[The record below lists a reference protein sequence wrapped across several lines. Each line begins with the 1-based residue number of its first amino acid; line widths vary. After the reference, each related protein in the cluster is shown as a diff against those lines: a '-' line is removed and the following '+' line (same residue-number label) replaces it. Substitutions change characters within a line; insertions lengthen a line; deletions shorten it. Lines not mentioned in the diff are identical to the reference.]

1 MLHSRGV
8 ILLRE
13 LPKCDTLHA
22 VENVAANIPV
32 IARVE
37 GSAGIL
43 ELNRTRQL
51 NAISGEMVDI
61 IADALHKWADD
72 DTITHV
78 VLFTK
83 GMRVFCAGGDIR
95 AVRDDAAA
103 GKHERGD
110 HYLTREYRL
119 NIQIADFPKPYI
131 SFVDGSVLGGGVGL
145 AMLGSHRV
153 VTENSLAAMPEMAI
167 GWVPDVGTTYFMAH
181 MVGELGRPIP
191 ALAAFVG
198 LTSYPMSPADMLFTG
213 LATHFVPSI
222 ALDDAID
229 AVIADGPAALDR
241 FATSFNQES
250 HVRKYLPLIE
260 EIFGR
265 ETWPEI
271 DAAIEAT
278 TDAAFRDSIRDLM
291 HAASPT
297 AIVAAAETYAAN
309 RSATSLREGINNE
322 YLVGELLRRDP
333 NFHEGVRAVLIDKD
347 SSASFSP
354 ASALDV
360 DPQPY
365 RDALASGRQIV

>member
-1 MLHSRGV
+1 MCATLRGMEDV
-8 ILLRE
+8 
-13 LPKCDTLHA
+13 TA
-22 VENVAANIPV
+22 STPV

-61 IADALHKWADD
+61 ISHALEDWAHDDA
-72 DTITHV
+72 ITHV

-95 AVRDDAAA
+95 AVRDDAAE

-119 NIQIADFPKPYI
+119 NLQIADFPKPYI

-191 ALAAFVG
+191 ALATFVG

-213 LATHFVPSI
+213 LATHFVPSV
-222 ALDDAID
+222 ALDAAID
-229 AVIADGPAALDR
+229 AVIAEGPDALAR

-260 EIFGR
+260 EIFGQ
-265 ETWPEI
+265 ESWPEI
-271 DAAIEAT
+271 NSAIDEVP
-278 TDAAFRDSIRDLM
+278 DAAFRDSIRDLM

-297 AIVAAAETYAAN
+297 AIVAATETYVVN
-309 RSATSLREGINNE
+309 RKATSLREGINNE
-322 YLVGELLRRDP
+322 YLIGELLRRDP

-347 SSASFSP
+347 ANPSFSP
-354 ASALDV
+354 SSALDV

-365 RDALASGRQIV
+365 RDALAHGRQIV

>member
-1 MLHSRGV
+1 MCECGT
-8 ILLRE
+8 LL
-13 LPKCDTLHA
+13 D
-22 VENVAANIPV
+22 VENVAQNTPV

-61 IADALHKWADD
+61 ISAALDAWATDD
-72 DTITHV
+72 AITHV

-83 GMRVFCAGGDIR
+83 GVRVFCAGGDIR

-119 NIQIADFPKPYI
+119 NLQIADFPKPYI

-145 AMLGSHRV
+145 SMLGSHRV
-153 VTENSLAAMPEMAI
+153 ITENSLAAMPEMAI
-167 GWVPDVGTTYFMAH
+167 GWVPDVGTTYFLAH
-181 MVGELGRPIP
+181 LVGELGRPIP
-191 ALAAFVG
+191 ALAAFIG

-222 ALDDAID
+222 ALERAI
-229 AVIADGPAALDR
+229 ASIIEEGPAALDR

-250 HVRKYLPLIE
+250 HVRKFLPLIE
-260 EIFGR
+260 DIFGR

-271 DAAIEAT
+271 NQGIEDAPE
-278 TDAAFRDSIRDLM
+278 AFRDSVRDLM

-297 AIVAAAETYAAN
+297 AIVAATETCAAN
-309 RSATSLREGINNE
+309 RRAASLREGINNE
-322 YLVGELLRRDP
+322 YVIGELLRRDS

-347 SSASFSP
+347 AKPAFSP

-360 DPQPY
+360 DPAPY
-365 RDALASGRQIV
+365 REALATARQIV

>member
-1 MLHSRGV
+1 M
-8 ILLRE
+8 
-13 LPKCDTLHA
+13 K
-22 VENVAANIPV
+22 NVAQNTPV
-32 IARVE
+32 LARVE

-61 IADALHKWADD
+61 ISAALEQWAQDDAV
-72 DTITHV
+72 THV

-83 GMRVFCAGGDIR
+83 GVRVFCAGGDIR

-119 NIQIADFPKPYI
+119 NLQIADFPKPYI

-153 VTENSLAAMPEMAI
+153 ITERSLAAMPEMAI

-191 ALAAFVG
+191 ALASFIG

-213 LATHFVPSI
+213 LATHFVPSV
-222 ALDDAID
+222 ALEDAI
-229 AVIADGPAALDR
+229 AEVIAHGPEALDR
-241 FATSFNQES
+241 FTTSFNQES
-250 HVRKYLPLIE
+250 NVRNYLPLIE
-260 EIFGR
+260 DVFGR

-271 DAAIEAT
+271 NAGIDALPSHL
-278 TDAAFRDSIRDLM
+278 RDSIRDLM

-297 AIVAAAETYAAN
+297 AVVAAAETYAAN
-309 RSATSLREGINNE
+309 RRATSLREGINNE
-322 YLVGELLRRDP
+322 YAIGEVLRRDP
-333 NFHEGVRAVLIDKD
+333 NFWEGVRAVLIDKD
-347 SSASFSP
+347 AAPNFAP

-360 DPQPY
+360 NPGPY
-365 RDALASGRQIV
+365 REALKNARQAV

>member
-1 MLHSRGV
+1 M
-8 ILLRE
+8 
-13 LPKCDTLHA
+13 
-22 VENVAANIPV
+22 ENVAQNTPV
-32 IARVE
+32 LAHVE

-61 IADALHKWADD
+61 ISEALHQWADD
-72 DTITHV
+72 DAITHV

-83 GMRVFCAGGDIR
+83 GMKVFCAGGDIR
-95 AVRDDAAA
+95 AVRDDAAE

-119 NIQIADFPKPYI
+119 NLQIADFPKPYV
-131 SFVDGSVLGGGVGL
+131 SFIDGSVLGGGIGL

-191 ALAAFVG
+191 ALASFVG

-222 ALDDAID
+222 ALDKAID
-229 AVIADGPAALDR
+229 AVIQEGPVALER
-241 FATSFNQES
+241 FATDFAQES

-260 EIFGR
+260 DIFGR

-271 DAAIEAT
+271 DAAIGGAP
-278 TDAAFRDSIRDLM
+278 DAAFRESIRDLM

-297 AIVAAAETYAAN
+297 AIVAATETYAAN
-309 RSATSLREGINNE
+309 RKAQSLQEGINNE
-322 YLVGELLRRDP
+322 YLIGELLRRDP

-347 SSASFSP
+347 AKP
-354 ASALDV
+354 AFTPANALEV
-360 DPQPY
+360 DPEPY
-365 RDALASGRQIV
+365 RAAIANARQIV